1 MSPLLNHF
9 FIERDPL
16 ITIAFQCLANFA
28 LKKNKQQKTKQKT
41 SKQTNKCTG
50 PFLKWS
56 LLRIKIIIYSIDDF
70 SVTSV

>member
-1 MSPLLNHF
+1 MSPLPNHF

-28 LKKNKQQKTKQKT
+28 LKKKKQQKTKPKN
-41 SKQTNKCTG
+41 KQTNKQMHWAIW
-50 PFLKWS
+50 KWS
-56 LLRIKIIIYSIDDF
+56 LLRIKVIIYSIDDF